1 MYMEKKEKKVEEHGE
16 SIIFTKI
23 ARKKRKEKREENVRS
38 RAFALGTW
46 KRGRWP
52 SKFNEICMWG

>member
-1 MYMEKKEKKVEEHGE
+1 MYMEKKEKKVGEHGG

-23 ARKKRKEKREENVRS
+23 VRKKRKEKRKENVRR
-38 RAFALGTW
+38 RAFTLGPW

-52 SKFNEICMWG
+52 SKFNEICM